1 MIDTLALYQEGG
13 MVLLVASMFFY
24 LVYSMNARSSEQAK
38 SLEELKIENEGQTKH
53 IDEIIKEVDEQK
65 QILIKLIDRFGRSDE
80 TSLAYRNDMM
90 REVSDLSEKVS
101 YMSGRLNGRGKHG

>member
-1 MIDTLALYQEGG
+1 
-13 MVLLVASMFFY
+13 
-24 LVYSMNARSSEQAK
+24 MNARSSEQAK

-80 TSLAYRNDMM
+80 TSLSYRNDMM

-101 YMSGRLNGRGKHG
+101 YMSGRLNGHGKHG

>member
-1 MIDTLALYQEGG
+1 MAWMAAYQEGG

-38 SLEELKIENEGQTKH
+38 SLEDLKIENEGQTKH

-90 REVSDLSEKVS
+90 RELSEASEKIS
-101 YMSGRLNGRGKHG
+101 YLSGRINGRNNH